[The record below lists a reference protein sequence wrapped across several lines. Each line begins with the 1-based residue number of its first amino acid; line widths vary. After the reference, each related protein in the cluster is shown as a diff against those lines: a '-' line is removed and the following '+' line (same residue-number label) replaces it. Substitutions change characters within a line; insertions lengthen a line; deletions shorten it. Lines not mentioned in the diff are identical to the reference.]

1 MIDVLIKRGNWDT
14 DILTGE
20 SSAEMKAEMRL
31 CFYKRS
37 IPEIAETARS
47 QGTGREQ
54 VGSQSP
60 QEEQPCW
67 HPGLRAPASRI
78 VEQEISGVEASQS
91 VGLWYNSFRE
101 PAHMCTHTWETL
113 AWLLSPSHCLFLGRA
128 ERRGSDEQELLSCNE
143 SDCRGVGPRSCT
155 RFPFQN
161 CTPVQ
166 ECMRAKLLQSCLFFH
181 SVDLVEV
188 CKNKEKGSG

>member
-20 SSAEMKAEMRL
+20 STVQRWRQRWGFASTSEAYQRSLRL
-31 CFYKRS
+31 
-37 IPEIAETARS
+37 PEARG
-47 QGTGREQ
+47 QAGEQ

-67 HPGLRAPASRI
+67 HPGLTAPASRTA
-78 VEQEISGVEASQS
+78 EQEISGVEASQS

-166 ECMRAKLLQSCLFFH
+166 ECMRAKLLQSCLTLFP
-181 SVDLVEV
+181 L
-188 CKNKEKGSG
+188 CRPSGGL